1 MQTVARLES
10 SDISNPASRLRNL
23 DCEIWSLAAWSI
35 HGWVFSLAAEPA
47 PQLLKALQNYNEN
60 KPAKRP
66 HPWEPPRR
74 TLCRTLARWL
84 VLRLLQQSQFNAFHK
99 KLTKPEE
106 IEALSVQMFV
116 ARLTKKQDK
125 YLVHIR
131 PDHAARVA
139 WNEAIAA
146 IHDLALSQGALSR
159 SWHASPRWSLTPASR
174 CRLSGWCPAG
184 ALRCLRSYPGIHR
197 ITRGEQQQDW
207 RDARCNRC
215 CADTS
220 IVRWPPPVGVARAQR
235 ENGVDSVQLV
245 AA

>member
-131 PDHAARVA
+131 PDHAARV
-139 WNEAIAA
+139 E
-146 IHDLALSQGALSR
+146 R
-159 SWHASPRWSLTPASR
+159 S
-174 CRLSGWCPAG
+174 
-184 ALRCLRSYPGIHR
+184 
-197 ITRGEQQQDW
+197 
-207 RDARCNRC
+207 NRC
-215 CADTS
+215 HPRLGTLAGSTFQILARLAPMAQTYAS
-220 IVRWPPPVGVARAQR
+220 SPKARAR
-235 ENGVDSVQLV
+235 EKERMTTTLHGRC
-245 AA
+245 AARSGCLLPLPRLAVLRGLHSELN